1 VLNGGLE
8 QEEQRINMKM
18 IEIMQPE
25 GKENTLK
32 LTECVTSI

>member
-25 GKENTLK
+25 EKENTLK
-32 LTECVTSI
+32 LAECITSI

>member
-8 QEEQRINMKM
+8 QEEQKINMKK

-25 GKENTLK
+25 QKENTLK
-32 LTECVTSI
+32 FTECVTGI

>member
-1 VLNGGLE
+1 VLNDGLE

-18 IEIMQPE
+18 IEIMQPKE
-25 GKENTLK
+25 KENTSK